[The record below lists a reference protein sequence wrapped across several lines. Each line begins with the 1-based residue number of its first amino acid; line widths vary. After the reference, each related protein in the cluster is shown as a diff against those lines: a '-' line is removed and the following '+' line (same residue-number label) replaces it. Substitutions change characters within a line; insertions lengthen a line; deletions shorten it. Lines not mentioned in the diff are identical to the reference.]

1 MEGISIADALAL
13 TGSKEHESG
22 FSFGGVGGLI
32 LILLFFFIFGGSWG
46 LGGRNAYAE
55 GAGLSDLERDV
66 LNGNCNTQKEV
77 LESRYTTQLGFQAS
91 QAQLASCCCELKT
104 AIHAEGEATRALI
117 QANTIQELRDRLA
130 LANDAITTQ
139 TVSTNVINAV
149 RPFPVPAY
157 ITCSPYVNY
166 GYYNGCGNAN
176 SIF

>member
-13 TGSKEHESG
+13 TNSRENESG
-22 FSFGGVGGLI
+22 FSFGGIGGLI
-32 LILLFFFIFGGSWG
+32 LILLFFLIFGGSWG

-66 LNGNCNTQKEV
+66 LNGNANTQKEV
-77 LESRYTTQLGFQAS
+77 LESRYTTQLGFQAL
-91 QAQLASCCCELKT
+91 QAQMASCCCSIEKSV
-104 AIHAEGEATRALI
+104 HAEGEATRALI

-130 LANDAITTQ
+130 LANDALTTQ
-139 TVSTNVINAV
+139 AVSNNVINAV

-166 GYYNGCGNAN
+166 GYNAGTCTG